1 MFYYLNGLV
10 THTEQNLA
18 VIDVNG
24 AGYACRTSLYTL
36 ANLTQGKPAKLYTY
50 LHVREDIFELY
61 GFCEQEELNCF
72 KMLLGIS
79 GVGPKAAISILSAVS
94 PSQLALSIVTG
105 DEKPLTAAV
114 GVGKKMAQ
122 RIILELKDKMA
133 KDQINLSGNGAG
145 MSTAQIVIAND
156 AVSEAVAAL
165 AVLGYSQGEIDAALK
180 GVDVSSLTVEQIIK
194 KALTGLMR

>member
-1 MFYYLNGLV
+1 MFYYLNGTV
-10 THTEQNLA
+10 AHIEQNLA
-18 VIDVNG
+18 VIDVGG
-24 AGYACRTSLYTL
+24 AGYACRTSLYSM
-36 ANLTQGKPAKLYTY
+36 ADLTVGAQAKLYTY

-79 GVGPKAAISILSAVS
+79 GVGPKAALSILSAVT

-133 KDQINLSGNGAG
+133 KEQINLSSGAG
-145 MSTAQIVIAND
+145 SVAPIAVSND

-165 AVLGYSQGEIDAALK
+165 AVLGYSQAEIDAVLRGA
-180 GVDVSSLTVEQIIK
+180 DVSNLTVEEIIK
-194 KALTGLMR
+194 KALAGLMR

>member
-1 MFYYLNGLV
+1 MFYYLNGTV
-10 THTEQNLA
+10 AHVEQNLA
-18 VIDVNG
+18 VIDVGG
-24 AGYACRTSLYTL
+24 AGYACRTSLYSM
-36 ANLTQGKPAKLYTY
+36 ADLTVGAQAKLYTY

-79 GVGPKAAISILSAVS
+79 GVGPKAALSILSAVT

-133 KDQINLSGNGAG
+133 KEQINLSSGSA
-145 MSTAQIVIAND
+145 SAIPVSIAND
-156 AVSEAVAAL
+156 ATSEAVAAL
-165 AVLGYSQGEIDAALK
+165 AVLGYSQAEIDAALRS
-180 GVDVSSLTVEQIIK
+180 VDVSGLTVEEIIK
-194 KALTGLMR
+194 KALAGLMR